1 MLKRFGERKQPCL
14 TPAHR
19 SELVSYAASKVDC
32 TGGFVV
38 EVVCSGWLRMLDLL
52 ADFI

>member
-1 MLKRFGERKQPCL
+1 MLKRFGERKQPYL

-19 SELVSYAASKVDC
+19 SEPVSYAASKVDS

-38 EVVCSGWLRMLDLL
+38 GVLCLGWLRMPDLI
-52 ADFI
+52 AEFM